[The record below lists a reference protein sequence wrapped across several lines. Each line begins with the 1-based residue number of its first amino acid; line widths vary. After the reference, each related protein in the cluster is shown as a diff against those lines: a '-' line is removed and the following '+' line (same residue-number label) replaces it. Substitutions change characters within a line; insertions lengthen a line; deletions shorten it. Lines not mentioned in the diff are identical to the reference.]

1 MDLIRHL
8 IKKKSKLKM
17 DMFLKCV
24 FYIKWMVNEKKKEE
38 NRWNSIITDN
48 DNFLGKIINWFHE
61 FG

>member
-1 MDLIRHL
+1 
-8 IKKKSKLKM
+8 M